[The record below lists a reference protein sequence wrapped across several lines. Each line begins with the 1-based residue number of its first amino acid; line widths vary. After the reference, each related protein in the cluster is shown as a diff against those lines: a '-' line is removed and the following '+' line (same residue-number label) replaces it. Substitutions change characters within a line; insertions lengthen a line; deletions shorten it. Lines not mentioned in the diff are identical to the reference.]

1 MTRGAAHPPSPGPAW
16 PTLAAGAVLAAGT
29 CAVYAQTL
37 TVPLLFDDR
46 AWLLENPAL
55 RHVGELLAL
64 PAQAVVGGRP
74 LLNLSY
80 ALNYA
85 AGGIHVLGYH
95 LVNLL
100 IHLCAAWTLFAL
112 VRRTLRTPR
121 LAARFGSA
129 ATALALAISALWAW
143 HPLQTEAVT
152 YLAQRA
158 ESLMGL
164 CYLLTLYCFV
174 RGCEAAL
181 PGSRE
186 RWFALSVLACLAGV
200 GTKEVIVTAPLLVLL
215 YDRTFLSS
223 GFAGAWRRHWPVYAA
238 LAATWLPLGWLMTG
252 LGQRGVGFGH
262 GATATTY
269 GLAECRV
276 VVKYLLLAFWPKP
289 LVFDY
294 GLFVPPFLSE
304 TWPYAVVL
312 ALLLGLT
319 ALALWRAPAAGFA
332 ACWFFLILAPTSS
345 IVPLVAQPMAE
356 SRLYLPLAGVV
367 ALAVLALHAKIGRA
381 SLAVCAVLALALG
394 TAAVAR
400 NQDYRSELAL
410 WRDTVAKVP
419 GNARAHNNLANIWA
433 KLPGRMSD
441 AIAESQ
447 AALRLEPGYADAHNN
462 LGFALEQQGRAPEA
476 LAQYAEALRLDPN
489 LAEAHSNLGDMWYAT
504 PGRMSDAIA
513 EYRRAI
519 LLKPALPEA
528 HNNLGNAWLATPG
541 RMSDAIA
548 EYEKALEL
556 NPDFAA
562 AHNDLGS
569 AWLRQS
575 GRLEQAIAQYREALR
590 LQPDYVDAHFNL
602 GLALARLPG
611 HDREAREQ
619 LEMVLRLRPE
629 DQQARQILAKLP
641 PAGP

>member
-1 MTRGAAHPPSPGPAW
+1 MTRGAAHPPPPGSDW
-16 PTLAAGAVLAAGT
+16 TTLAAGAVLAAGT
-29 CAVYAQTL
+29 CIVYAPSL
-37 TVPLLFDDR
+37 SVPLLFDDR
-46 AWLLENPAL
+46 AWVLENPGL
-55 RHVGELLAL
+55 RHLGELFA
-64 PAQAVVGGRP
+64 PQAQAVVAGRP

-85 AGGIHVLGYH
+85 IGGLRVPGYH

-100 IHLCAAWTLFAL
+100 IHLAAAWTLFAL

-121 LAARFGSA
+121 LSERFGSA
-129 ATALALAISALWAW
+129 ATVLALAISAIWAW

-174 RGCEAAL
+174 RGSESAK
-181 PGSRE
+181 PGIRE
-186 RWFALSVLACLAGV
+186 RWFGLSVLACLAGV
-200 GTKEVIVTAPLLVLL
+200 GTKEVIMTAPLLVFL
-215 YDRTFLSS
+215 YDRTFLASS
-223 GFAGAWRRHWPVYAA
+223 FAEAWRKHWPVYAG

-262 GATATTY
+262 GATAWTY
-269 GLAECRV
+269 GLAECGV
-276 VVKYLLLAFWPKP
+276 VVKYLLLTFWPNP

-294 GLFVPPFLSE
+294 GLFVPPYPPDA
-304 TWPYAVVL
+304 WPYALILVSLL
-312 ALLLGLT
+312 ALT
-319 ALALWRAPAAGFA
+319 AFALRRAPAAGFA

-356 SRLYLPLAGVV
+356 SRLYLPLAGAV
-367 ALAVLALHAKIGRA
+367 ALAVLALYAKVGRA
-381 SLAVCAVLALALG
+381 SLAVFAMAALALG

-400 NQDYRSELAL
+400 NREYRSELTL

-419 GNARAHNNLANIWA
+419 GNARARNNLANIWI
-433 KLPGRMSD
+433 KLPGHLPE
-441 AIAESQ
+441 AIAEAE
-447 AALRLEPGYADAHNN
+447 AALRLEPGYADAHNT
-462 LGFALEQQGRAPEA
+462 LGSALERQGRAPEA
-476 LAQYAEALRLDPN
+476 LAQYAEALRLDPS

-504 PGRMSDAIA
+504 PGRMADAIA

-519 LLKPALPEA
+519 LLKPSLPEA

-541 RMSDAIA
+541 RTSDAIA

-556 NPDFAA
+556 NPDFPA
-562 AHNDLGS
+562 AHNDLGT
-569 AWLRQS
+569 AWLSQP
-575 GRLEQAIAQYREALR
+575 GQLEKAIAQYREALR

-602 GLALARLPG
+602 AISLARVPG
-611 HDREAREQ
+611 HVREARDE
-619 LEMVLRLRPE
+619 LETVLRLRPE
-629 DQQARQILAKLP
+629 DRQARQILAKLP
-641 PAGP
+641 IAAP